1 MYAILKEAQI
11 CLSGPSE
18 FGPEKYICT
27 LGDLLIEYT
36 GLLVYG
42 DFIKGSSLDTLF
54 LHSELSTNG
63 TSVVVDV
70 NDIKRSQHCL
80 QVSVVVIYN
89 LLKKA
94 RAESGSTLSVLDWL
108 DEAAKHSQMCFY
120 WKMILN
126 F

>member
-1 MYAILKEAQI
+1 M
-11 CLSGPSE
+11 
-18 FGPEKYICT
+18 
-27 LGDLLIEYT
+27 EYT

-108 DEAAKHSQMCFY
+108 DEAAKHSQMCCY